1 MVLNRDGTVEK
12 VGVVRMSGYLPFDA
26 AAVDVV
32 YSAGPYPDPPREIRS
47 PDGKIYLQWTFHR
60 DERQCTPAY
69 ARPVILAESP
79 NANRPGASTIP
90 RPPARRR
97 TRRSPPHR
105 RPPPRGARARAA
117 PDACGGSTTAATR
130 PACSG

>member
-1 MVLNRDGTVEK
+1 MVLNRDGTVQK

-26 AAVDVV
+26 AAVDVI

-79 NANRPGASTIP
+79 NANKPGHSDNPDA
-90 RPPARRR
+90 PPARSAGDR
-97 TRRSPPHR
+97 
-105 RPPPRGARARAA
+105 
-117 PDACGGSTTAATR
+117 TTAACRRAGQHRRGLAPDVCGDSTTTATG
-130 PACSG
+130 PACSA